1 MRHMTDG
8 EKLAVRMA
16 LREQGVRLEALE
28 KLSNDVLERAAYR
41 LRRETG
47 EELLRIFGNGGA
59 VLLPFEAETPQV
71 ERPSSR

>member
-1 MRHMTDG
+1 
-8 EKLAVRMA
+8 
-16 LREQGVRLEALE
+16 
-28 KLSNDVLERAAYR
+28 VLERAAYR